1 MRHET
6 KLTSPEETLKNFMLE
21 MFDFDGLKKAGIY
34 SKEIKRKDYQ
44 AQADRICQYFGFKTV
59 FEYGKDSVQC
69 HLSYA
74 KRPAN
79 EPFVTVIKS
88 IYE

>member
-1 MRHET
+1 
-6 KLTSPEETLKNFMLE
+6 MLE
-21 MFDFDGLKKAGIY
+21 MFDFGELKKSGIY
-34 SKEIKRKDYQ
+34 SKEIKRNDYQ
-44 AQADRICQYFGFKTV
+44 AQADRICHYFGFKTV
-59 FEYGKDSVQC
+59 FEYGKDSIQC

-74 KRPAN
+74 NRMLE